1 MKDFFSFVGGI
12 TVGAAVGAGII
23 VFSAPKSG
31 NETRESLRDR
41 WNAALATGKQA
52 AREREQELWADFN
65 TRVKAP
71 AGLPL
76 TDIEAKVDGGTSIDT
91 TSTDTTARIY

>member
-1 MKDFFSFVGGI
+1 MKDFLSFVGGA
-12 TVGAAVGAGII
+12 VLGAAIGAGVIM
-23 VFSAPKSG
+23 FSTPKSG
-31 NETRESLRDR
+31 AETRESLKER
-41 WNAALATGKQA
+41 WNGALALGRQA

-76 TDIEAKVDGGTSIDT
+76 VDPVAKTSD
-91 TSTDTTARIY
+91 SVTA

>member
-1 MKDFFSFVGGI
+1 MKDFFSFVGGAVI
-12 TVGAAVGAGII
+12 GAAIGAGVILL
-23 VFSAPKSG
+23 STPRSG
-31 NETRESLRDR
+31 EETRETLRER
-41 WNAALATGKQA
+41 WNAALAQGKQA

-76 TDIEAKVDGGTSIDT
+76 TDHAT
-91 TSTDTTARIY
+91 TSTTL

>member
-1 MKDFFSFVGGI
+1 VKDVFSFVGGALL
-12 TVGAAVGAGII
+12 GAAIGAGVIM
-23 VFSAPKSG
+23 FSTPKTG
-31 NETRESLRDR
+31 EQTRDNLRER
-41 WNAALATGKQA
+41 WNQALELGKRA

-76 TDIEAKVDGGTSIDT
+76 NDSDKLEPTVV
-91 TSTDTTARIY
+91 

>member
-1 MKDFFSFVGGI
+1 MKGFFSFVGGALL
-12 TVGAAVGAGII
+12 GAAIGAGI
-23 VFSAPKSG
+23 VMFSTPNSG
-31 NETRESLRDR
+31 DETRQNISDR
-41 WNAALATGKQA
+41 WNSALELGKRA

-76 TDIEAKVDGGTSIDT
+76 TDPATKPEAASV
-91 TSTDTTARIY
+91 

>member
-1 MKDFFSFVGGI
+1 LDVKDFFSFVGG
-12 TVGAAVGAGII
+12 AAVGAAIGAGII
-23 VFSAPKSG
+23 FFSSPKSG
-31 NETRESLRDR
+31 SETRQTISDR
-41 WNAALATGKQA
+41 WNGALELGRRA

-76 TDIEAKVDGGTSIDT
+76 TNPAAPEQTLA
-91 TSTDTTARIY
+91 

>member
-1 MKDFFSFVGGI
+1 MKDFFSFVGGAV
-12 TVGAAVGAGII
+12 VGAAIGAGII
-23 VFSAPKSG
+23 MFSTPKSG
-31 NETRESLRDR
+31 TEARQSLSAR
-41 WNAALATGKQA
+41 WQGALELGKQA

-76 TDIEAKVDGGTSIDT
+76 ANPASNEVINV
-91 TSTDTTARIY
+91 

>member
-1 MKDFFSFVGGI
+1 MKDFFSFIGGAV
-12 TVGAAVGAGII
+12 VGAAIGAGVIM
-23 VFSAPKSG
+23 FSAPKSG
-31 NETRESLRDR
+31 EETRGSLRER
-41 WNAALATGKQA
+41 WNAALAQGKQA

-76 TDIEAKVDGGTSIDT
+76 TDVQAKVDGSDT
-91 TSTDTTARIY
+91 TETTARIY

>member
-1 MKDFFSFVGGI
+1 MKDVFSFVGGALL
-12 TVGAAVGAGII
+12 GAAIGAGII
-23 VFSAPKSG
+23 MLSTPKSG
-31 NETRESLRDR
+31 EEARESLRER
-41 WNAALATGKQA
+41 WNDALELGKRV

-76 TDIEAKVDGGTSIDT
+76 DDRDKLEPTVV
-91 TSTDTTARIY
+91 

>member
-1 MKDFFSFVGGI
+1 MKDFFSFVGGA
-12 TVGAAVGAGII
+12 VLGAAIGAGII
-23 VFSAPKSG
+23 LLSTPKSG
-31 NETRESLRDR
+31 EEARETIRER
-41 WNAALATGKQA
+41 WNTALDQGKRA

-76 TDIEAKVDGGTSIDT
+76 NESDKLEPVVT
-91 TSTDTTARIY
+91 

>member
-1 MKDFFSFVGGI
+1 MKDFFSFVGGAV
-12 TVGAAVGAGII
+12 VGAAIGAGII
-23 VFSAPKSG
+23 MFSSPKSG
-31 NETRESLRDR
+31 TETRQSLSTR
-41 WNAALATGKQA
+41 WQSALELGKQA

-76 TDIEAKVDGGTSIDT
+76 TNPTSNEVINV
-91 TSTDTTARIY
+91 

>member
-1 MKDFFSFVGGI
+1 MKDFFSFIGGAAL
-12 TVGAAVGAGII
+12 GAAVGAGII
-23 VFSAPKSG
+23 LLSTPKSG
-31 NETRESLRDR
+31 EEARETIRDR
-41 WNAALATGKQA
+41 WREALEIGKRA

-76 TDIEAKVDGGTSIDT
+76 NDSDKLEPTVV
-91 TSTDTTARIY
+91 